1 MFVRRTEKRALKKDK
16 SLVCGLYNIIDKY
29 LPRLFIMFSEL
40 SDKRQ
45 QGKVTYSMKAI
56 CVTRLFALLC
66 GIATM
71 NSLTNKFNSDTAISN
86 LSKIINEELSD
97 LPHYDTINDVFDD
110 LDIDELRKIQK
121 YIVYTLIRSK
131 MFDKFRYNGRFQ
143 ILIDGTGLVS
153 FNYKHCNHCIVK
165 KHSDESISYEHH
177 VLEAKLVFDSF
188 VLSIDSEFIENPDPS
203 VINLK
208 KQDCEMNAFKRMAIR
223 LKKNF
228 PKLKFIITGDALYAS
243 GPFIKLCLDNNWDYI
258 FRLKS
263 DKLQTVNRD
272 FEGIISLETGST
284 LNNYFLVKD
293 YQYNKY
299 TFNIVRYIED
309 FKVFTYITN
318 LTVDDSNIKT
328 IIDLGRRRWKI
339 ENQGFNV
346 QKNILFNINHM
357 CSLDYNAMKAHYLF
371 VQFAHTIRQLFDF
384 GSSLCV
390 TFQGKF
396 KKISFAILSEL
407 ISIPVNLIHT
417 NNFQLRFDNLI
428 I

>member
-1 MFVRRTEKRALKKDK
+1 M
-16 SLVCGLYNIIDKY
+16 
-29 LPRLFIMFSEL
+29 
-40 SDKRQ
+40 
-45 QGKVTYSMKAI
+45 
-56 CVTRLFALLC
+56 
-66 GIATM
+66 
-71 NSLTNKFNSDTAISN
+71 
-86 LSKIINEELSD
+86 
-97 LPHYDTINDVFDD
+97 
-110 LDIDELRKIQK
+110 
-121 YIVYTLIRSK
+121 
-131 MFDKFRYNGRFQ
+131 
-143 ILIDGTGLVS
+143 
-153 FNYKHCNHCIVK
+153 
-165 KHSDESISYEHH
+165 
-177 VLEAKLVFDSF
+177 
-188 VLSIDSEFIENPDPS
+188 SIDSEFIENPDTS

-293 YQYNKY
+293 YQYNKH

-309 FKVFTYITN
+309 SKVFTYITN

-390 TFQGKF
+390 TFQGKL
-396 KKISFAILSEL
+396 KEISFAILSEL